1 LIGGIIMNGEDQEF
15 WGGVCHDLIE
25 ESQKAISHLIG
36 SQKGGEI
43 VKMGADGTPTTFIDL
58 VAENKVMEVLKGVG
72 RPLTLISEEI
82 GEINIGDGPSEA
94 ILVVDPLDGT
104 SNAVKNIPAY
114 GISVAVA
121 PVPPDKE
128 GALTIP
134 DIQMG
139 IVKNYATNDVYSA
152 VKGKGAFVNGNNLSP
167 SPKQEL
173 SQTSLGAYVYRMDM
187 GKIEILCKSVR
198 RMRIL
203 GAVAIELAYVADG
216 TYDAFVDIKNNLRLV
231 DVAAAKLILEESG
244 GIVTDFNGE
253 SLNGRLNV
261 LEKTSIIA
269 ACNTVIH
276 GKIMDILEGI

>member
-1 LIGGIIMNGEDQEF
+1 MNGEDQEF

-25 ESQKAISHLIG
+25 ESQKAITPLIG

-139 IVKNYATNDVYSA
+139 MVKNYATDDIYSA
-152 VKGKGAFVNGNNLSP
+152 VKGKGALINGNNLIP
-167 SPKQEL
+167 SPKQDL

-231 DVAAAKLILEESG
+231 DIAAAKLILEESG
-244 GIVTDFNGE
+244 GIVTDSNGE

-269 ACNTVIH
+269 TCNAVIH

>member
-1 LIGGIIMNGEDQEF
+1 MNREDQEF
-15 WGGVCHDLIE
+15 WGEVCQDLIE
-25 ESQKAISHLIG
+25 ESQRAISPLIG
-36 SQKGGEI
+36 SQKSGEI
-43 VKMGADGTPTTFIDL
+43 VKMGADGTPTTLIDM
-58 VAENKVMEVLKGVG
+58 VAENKVMEVLEGVD

-82 GEINIGDGPSEA
+82 GEVTIGEGPSDA

-121 PVPPDKE
+121 PIYPEKK
-128 GALTIP
+128 GSLTIQ

-139 IVKNYATNDVYSA
+139 VVKNYATEDIYSA
-152 VKGKGAFVNGNNLSP
+152 VKGQGAFVNGNDLTP
-167 SPKQEL
+167 SLKQDL
-173 SQTSLGAYVYRMDM
+173 AHISLGAYVYRMDM

-203 GAVAIELAYVADG
+203 GAVAIELSYVADG
-216 TYDAFVDIKNNLRLV
+216 TYDAFVDVKNNLRLV

-244 GIVTDFNGE
+244 GIVTDSNGK
-253 SLNGRLNV
+253 SLNGRLSV

-269 ACNTVIH
+269 TCNEVIH
-276 GKIMDILEGI
+276 KKIMDILEGI

>member
-1 LIGGIIMNGEDQEF
+1 MNGEDQEF
-15 WGGVCHDLIE
+15 WGEVCQDLIE
-25 ESQKAISHLIG
+25 ESQRAISPLIG
-36 SQKGGEI
+36 SPEGGEI
-43 VKMGADGTPTTFIDL
+43 VKMGADGTPTTLIDQ
-58 VAENKVMEVLKGVG
+58 VAENKVMEVLKGVD

-82 GEINIGDGPSEA
+82 GEVRIGDGPSEA

-121 PVPPDKE
+121 PIPPDKE
-128 GALTIP
+128 GPLTIQ

-139 IVKNYATNDVYSA
+139 VVKNYATDDIYSA
-152 VKGKGAFVNGNNLSP
+152 VKGEGAFINGNDLLP
-167 SPKQEL
+167 SLKQDL
-173 SQTSLGAYVYRMDM
+173 SQISLGAYVYRMDM

-216 TYDAFVDIKNNLRLV
+216 TYDAFVDVRNNLRMV
-231 DVAAAKLILEESG
+231 DIAASKLILEESG
-244 GIVTDFNGE
+244 GKVTDSNGGP
-253 SLNGRLNV
+253 LNGRLNV

-269 ACNTVIH
+269 TCNAVIH
-276 GKIMDILEGI
+276 GKIRDILEGI

>member
-1 LIGGIIMNGEDQEF
+1 MNGDDQEF
-15 WGGVCHDLIE
+15 WGGVCQNLIE
-25 ESQKAISHLIG
+25 ESQRAISSLIG

-58 VAENKVMEVLKGVG
+58 VAEKKVIEVLEGVE

-82 GEINIGDGPSEA
+82 GELTIGDGPSEA

-121 PVPPDKE
+121 PILSDKK
-128 GALTIP
+128 GPLTIR

-139 IVKNYATNDVYSA
+139 MVKNYATGDIYSA
-152 VKGKGAFVNGNNLSP
+152 VKGQGAFINGNDISP
-167 SPKQEL
+167 SLKQDL
-173 SQTSLGAYVYRMDM
+173 SQISLGAYVYRMDM

-216 TYDAFVDIKNNLRLV
+216 IYDAFVDVRNNLRMV
-231 DVAAAKLILEESG
+231 DIAAAKLILEESG
-244 GIVTDFNGE
+244 GIVTDSNGE
-253 SLNGRLNV
+253 SLNGKLNV

-269 ACNTVIH
+269 TCNEIIH
-276 GKIMDILEGI
+276 KKIMDILEEIQ

>member
-1 LIGGIIMNGEDQEF
+1 MNGEDQEF

-25 ESQKAISHLIG
+25 ESQKAITPLIG

-121 PVPPDKE
+121 PVPPDKK

-139 IVKNYATNDVYSA
+139 MVKNYATDDIYSA
-152 VKGKGAFVNGNNLSP
+152 VKGKGALINGNNLIP
-167 SPKQEL
+167 SPKQDL

-231 DVAAAKLILEESG
+231 DIAAAKLILEESG
-244 GIVTDFNGE
+244 GIVTDSNGE

-269 ACNTVIH
+269 TCNAVIH